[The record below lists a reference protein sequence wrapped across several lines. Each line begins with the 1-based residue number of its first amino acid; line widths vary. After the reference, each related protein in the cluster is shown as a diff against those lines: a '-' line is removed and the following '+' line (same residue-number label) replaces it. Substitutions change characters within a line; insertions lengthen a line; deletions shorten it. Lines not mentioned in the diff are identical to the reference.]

1 MTRKLSAILCT
12 ISLIV
17 SFSASSYAA
26 DSWSAWESKTTKNP
40 NKEWTV
46 EFSSDLDANSV
57 NSDSIYITNGSDLK
71 IPATISTT
79 SDTINIAPKNSYE
92 SGMDYYL
99 YISKDIKSI
108 DGQNLESGF
117 KMPFT
122 YENSGGTVPGGEL
135 AMTFEDPKDTYEKDF
150 IDILGG
156 DISINNNTVTLN
168 LALRD
173 LPSKLTFDKEATGD
187 FVSEYSWAAYI
198 VDGNGEYELVTM
210 RCKQPDS
217 APTEMSIQDA
227 TQTDTFE
234 VYEGSILSGSFSTRI
249 IDEASLSVD
258 TSDNV
263 MTLVGKVPGLDASS
277 VSYIKVETRYDSG
290 EDYSFDDIV
299 ILEK

>member
-1 MTRKLSAILCT
+1 M
-12 ISLIV
+12 
-17 SFSASSYAA
+17 
-26 DSWSAWESKTTKNP
+26 
-40 NKEWTV
+40 
-46 EFSSDLDANSV
+46 
-57 NSDSIYITNGSDLK
+57 
-71 IPATISTT
+71 
-79 SDTINIAPKNSYE
+79 
-92 SGMDYYL
+92 
-99 YISKDIKSI
+99 
-108 DGQNLESGF
+108 NL
-117 KMPFT
+117 
-122 YENSGGTVPGGEL
+122 V
-135 AMTFEDPKDTYEKDF
+135 
-150 IDILGG
+150 
-156 DISINNNTVTLN
+156 
-168 LALRD
+168 LRD

-217 APTEMSIQDA
+217 TPAEMSIQDA

-290 EDYSFDDIV
+290 EDYSSDDIV